1 MAFKA
6 TSEFQTFRHVVEHN
20 VDSLVRPA
28 QSPERFLSSSALLAF
43 ACFSK
48 VFLDLFGRWF
58 GFSFDLQ
65 TFLFFAHHVLF
76 DCAGSS
82 LTKCATWKELLG

>member
-48 VFLDLFGRWF
+48 VFFG
-58 GFSFDLQ
+58 SF
-65 TFLFFAHHVLF
+65 
-76 DCAGSS
+76 
-82 LTKCATWKELLG
+82 WKMVWVFV